1 MNGDETSLRRFD
13 ALTAVNRKPIITNN
27 CFCVRQKDQI
37 QLAFLAQYNPLAVN
51 NRKDAMFT
59 GPTFTRGD
67 TINSDRAIVTN
78 EGRTAEDDV
87 GALVIDLRVG

>member
-1 MNGDETSLRRFD
+1 
-13 ALTAVNRKPIITNN
+13 
-27 CFCVRQKDQI
+27 
-37 QLAFLAQYNPLAVN
+37 
-51 NRKDAMFT
+51 MFT